1 MRIVRSILR
10 IRTAVL
16 TAALGLLVT
25 AAAFAQAQEGFT
37 KMSPEDMARESLPAA
52 PLVYTAYAIVWVG
65 LVLYVFTLWR
75 RLGRVERD
83 LADVQSRLAGRR

>member
-1 MRIVRSILR
+1 MRSIIR
-10 IRTAVL
+10 IRTAVVA
-16 TAALGLLVT
+16 AALALVST
-25 AAAFAQAQEGFT
+25 AIAFAQAQEGFT

-52 PLVYTAYAIVWVG
+52 PLVYTAYAIVWLG
-65 LVLYVFTLWR
+65 IAIYVFTLWR

>member
-16 TAALGLLVT
+16 TAALTVALT
-25 AAAFAQAQEGFT
+25 AAALAQAQEGFT
-37 KMSPEDMARESLPAA
+37 KMSPEDMAKESLPAA
-52 PLVYTAYAIVWVG
+52 PLVYTAYAIVWLG
-65 LVLYVFTLWR
+65 LAIYVFTLWR

>member
-1 MRIVRSILR
+1 MQ
-10 IRTAVL
+10 TAVA
-16 TAALGLLVT
+16 TAVIGLLAT
-25 AAAFAQAQEGFT
+25 ATILAQAQEGFT

-52 PLVYTAYAIVWVG
+52 PLVYTAYAIVWIG
-65 LVLYVFTLWR
+65 LAIYVFTLWR